1 MFDIFLSFSFFC
13 VDAVYG
19 RTHMI
24 DAPVAIPSIS
34 IPIGH
39 TTYYNMPIGL
49 QFHARSGDDGLLLA
63 VGEALQPLF
72 AITNPSPPI
81 PKCYGCFPKATPLL
95 DFNITA
101 NGPGYE
107 QLLEQLHTV
116 TFAQGSQFELDMMG
130 ECELKKDLVF
140 PRGPPTDASVLGP
153 FPRNKQG
160 VCMKERS
167 ENHRGIGDVNGLLWA
182 QQTPQTWLC

>member
-1 MFDIFLSFSFFC
+1 M
-13 VDAVYG
+13 YG

-39 TTYYNMPIGL
+39 TRYYKMPIGL
-49 QFHARSGDDGLLLA
+49 QFHARSGADALLLA

-72 AITNPSPPI
+72 AVTTPP
-81 PKCYGCFPKATPLL
+81 PPLPNCHGCFPKAAPLL

-107 QLLEQLHTV
+107 QLLEQLHSV
-116 TFAQGSQFELDMMG
+116 TFTQGSQFELDMVG
-130 ECELKKDLVF
+130 NCEIKKEMVF
-140 PRGPPTDASVLGP
+140 PRGPPSDASVLGP
-153 FPRNKQG
+153 YPEKKQG
-160 VCMKERS
+160 ACMKECNA
-167 ENHRGIGDVNGLLWA
+167 NHGGVA
-182 QQTPQTWLC
+182 M